1 MADLGKVITTS
12 AVGLARDQVG
22 YKEGRRNWTIFAR
35 DDYPTVQN
43 QAWCGS
49 FVGWVYARAGF
60 DVDPYVWVPYV
71 PYIENWARENGLWR
85 TDRAQAGDI
94 VVYGFGRSS
103 GQHTGI
109 AWPDESTG
117 GDSYRA
123 IEGNTSSGNGGS
135 QTNGDGV
142 YVRYRSRST
151 IRGWVDMSAAIAHYG
166 TGTKPKPPA
175 PSPAPAGKDF
185 ADVDWT
191 QRTLNELG
199 YAAGTV
205 DGVVGTKTTA
215 ATRAFQTDYG
225 ITADGR
231 PGPDTRTAL
240 EDTVSKIDQL
250 IKQTSPAELQRSI
263 WGIGGGASAPMINRV
278 YPKGKEYPVTS
289 LGAMTD
295 RIVRQQIIP
304 LRGEVAGL
312 SKALDQLSLGQ
323 GIDPDAIQKAVRTA
337 IADGFTAAGQKLEG

>member
-1 MADLGKVITTS
+1 MADLTKVITTS
-12 AVGLARDQVG
+12 AVALARDQVG
-22 YKEGRRNWTIFAR
+22 YKEGNRNWTKYAR
-35 DDYPTVQN
+35 DDYPAVQN

-49 FVGWVYARAGF
+49 FVGWICQRAGF
-60 DVDPYVWVPYV
+60 DVDPYVWVPFV
-71 PYIENWARENGLWR
+71 PYIENWARKNGFWR
-85 TDRAQAGDI
+85 TDRARAGDI

-166 TGTKPKPPA
+166 TGTKPKLPA
-175 PSPAPAGKDF
+175 ESVAGKDF

-231 PGPDTRTAL
+231 PGPDTRKAL
-240 EDTVSKIDQL
+240 AETMSMADDIKAIRSRTDRYLDTK
-250 IKQTSPAELQRSI
+250 TSHVARKVWEHPITLHGGEFEGKASTPGTKMEWSDHERARVRTLAEAAATGSTEALQRVARI
-263 WGIGGGASAPMINRV
+263 EDKLDLLLEASV
-278 YPKGKEYPVTS
+278 
-289 LGAMTD
+289 
-295 RIVRQQIIP
+295 VR
-304 LRGEVAGL
+304 
-312 SKALDQLSLGQ
+312 S
-323 GIDPDAIQKAVRTA
+323 T
-337 IADGFTAAGQKLEG
+337 EG